1 MMFTYAI
8 EETLE
13 DGSTMLWP
21 IFCPSVFGVV
31 VREHL
36 GACAPTWID
45 ACSYALKLMKESGWL
60 REMRAVCTSI
70 QTEG

>member
-1 MMFTYAI
+1 MMFTYAV

-21 IFCPSVFGVV
+21 IFGPSVFGRL

-36 GACAPTWID
+36 GVRAPTWIS
-45 ACSYALKLMKESGWL
+45 ATAYALELMRKSGWT

-70 QTEG
+70 QRED